1 MYKKK
6 KILALI
12 PARKG
17 SKSIINK
24 NLLKIKK
31 QTLVEI
37 AIKSAKKS
45 KFLSNIIITSDDVRI
60 LNLAKK
66 NKIET
71 IKRKKNLS
79 EDKSLMFD
87 VVLDVVKK
95 YDQYEY
101 IMILQVTNPFRDSK
115 VIDEAIKK
123 IINSDADT
131 LVSVSKID
139 DVHPS
144 RMYRLNKKFLKPYD
158 KKKQSSNRQDL
169 EELYHRNGLIYIFK
183 KENLFNFQ
191 NFYGK
196 KILPLVLDKKYSIN
210 IDSYFDYEIAK
221 LYYEKKNN

>member
-24 NLLKIKK
+24 NLLKIKNK
-31 QTLVEI
+31 TLDEI

-45 KFLSNIIITSDDVRI
+45 KFLSNIIVSSDDVRI

-66 NKIET
+66 NKIEK

-79 EDKSLMFD
+79 GDKSLMYN

-95 YDQYEY
+95 YNQYEY
-101 IMILQVTNPFRDSK
+101 IMILQVTNPFRNSK
-115 VIDEAIKK
+115 LIEAIKK
-123 IINSDADT
+123 IINLDGDT

-139 DVHPS
+139 DIHPS
-144 RMYRLNKKFLKPYD
+144 RMYRLNKKFLKPFD
-158 KKKQSSNRQDL
+158 VEKQSSNRQDL

-183 KENLFNFQ
+183 KKIYLITKIFM
-191 NFYGK
+191 GK
-196 KILPLVLDKKYSIN
+196 KILPLVLSKN
-210 IDSYFDYEIAK
+210 I
-221 LYYEKKNN
+221 L